1 MADIKAKDI
10 AVAQSIAS
18 SDLILG
24 SSINETTANIRV
36 DTLGN
41 FLINNLPIANLGNAS
56 VSSNISQIKNSI
68 RNILTKHSINYKR
81 QCSAAGEFKYMD
93 ISFTVPDNHIYIIEA
108 QSIWNYTRCDGIGL
122 SATNADFQPIVFNEK
137 INIRNSGTCI
147 AYGPQTL
154 FVWSKR
160 AFVAQGVDD
169 YWINYV
175 DLGEIN
181 SI

>member
-36 DTLGN
+36 DTLGDY
-41 FLINNLPIANLGNAS
+41 LINNLPIATIGNKS
-56 VSSNISQIKNSI
+56 VATNITQIKNSI
-68 RNILTKHSINYKR
+68 RNILTKNSIKYQR
-81 QCSAAGEFKYMD
+81 QCSTADEFKYMD
-93 ISFTVPDNHIYIIEA
+93 ISFTVPNNHIYIIEA
-108 QSIWNYTRCDGIGL
+108 YSIWNYTRCDGIGL
-122 SATNADFQPIVFNEK
+122 SASDNSFQPYVLNEY
-137 INIRNSGTCI
+137 INARNSGTCI

-154 FVWSKR
+154 YVWSKR
-160 AFVAQGVDD
+160 GFVAQGVDD
-169 YWINYV
+169 YYINYV